1 MNSALTPPG
10 PAIRFGICIG
20 RGLLMGV
27 PFFIELGTVD
37 IDDVRIIGATV

>member
-1 MNSALTPPG
+1 MSL
-10 PAIRFGICIG
+10 FS
-20 RGLLMGV
+20 L